1 MPDHVQCYRHA
12 WIGCT
17 HLYILNEHNE
27 ILLML
32 IQSLHLGS
40 YWLPVSKGAKD
51 KIKRRERPPD
61 RSLGAPRPLVRE
73 YWLIFCNFAASFC
86 LSDSP
91 GKRGPDNSPGGEAFL
106 ISVFIPI
113 LVFTTGD
120 HIGHQVGRETER
132 SESEANEVSGLVH
145 SIGERRCHNQISP
158 FVTTVKDHHKHHQNG
173 H

>member
-1 MPDHVQCYRHA
+1 MSRHCWAEYTYPAPAAPAVLHENARSCTMLQTCMDRMRILSMHVC
-12 WIGCT
+12 ICT
-17 HLYILNEHNE
+17 QLYILNEHNE

-91 GKRGPDNSPGGEAFL
+91 GKRGPDNSPGGDAFL

-113 LVFTTGD
+113 RGFTT
-120 HIGHQVGRETER
+120 
-132 SESEANEVSGLVH
+132 
-145 SIGERRCHNQISP
+145 
-158 FVTTVKDHHKHHQNG
+158 
-173 H
+173 